1 METFQSQL
9 ARKVTEAIAL
19 ASLPEAGGVTQ
30 VNDPR
35 FGDYQSNAALIL
47 GKRLGENPRNL
58 AQQIVQALDVSEL
71 CEPPQIAGAGFV
83 NFTLRS
89 EAIAA
94 MTGKL

>member
-9 ARKVTEAIAL
+9 AQKVREAINL
-19 ASLPEAGGVTQ
+19 ASLPEAGDVTQ

-47 GKRLGENPRNL
+47 GKQLGENPSNL
-58 AQQIVQALDVSEL
+58 AQRIVEALNVREL
-71 CEPPQIAGAGFV
+71 CDPPQIAGAGFV

-89 EAIAA
+89 
-94 MTGKL
+94 